1 MQIEMF
7 NYPLIDSTYR
17 ENGKKCLLTKGQV
30 PISFFAPIVCPLAI
44 NGPYTKAVNEA
55 YKNYNF
61 SKISFIHCL
70 FFYFISLF
78 RIQAQLEAG
87 LTNAYLKK
95 FAVFYKIK
103 QNQDVIF

>member
-17 ENGKKCLLTKGQV
+17 ENAKKCLLTIGQV

-70 FFYFISLF
+70 FFYFISFLPREPEF
-78 RIQAQLEAG
+78 KP
-87 LTNAYLKK
+87 N
-95 FAVFYKIK
+95 
-103 QNQDVIF
+103 

>member
-61 SKISFIHCL
+61 SKISFINCL
-70 FFYFISLF
+70 FFLYFILTTRT
-78 RIQAQLEAG
+78 RIQALLEAG

-95 FAVFYKIK
+95 FTVFYKIK
-103 QNQDVIF
+103 

>member
-1 MQIEMF
+1 MF

-17 ENGKKCLLTKGQV
+17 GNGKKCLLTIGKV

-61 SKISFIHCL
+61 SKISFVHCL
-70 FFYFISLF
+70 CFYFFFVLTTRT

-95 FAVFYKIK
+95 FTVFYKIK